1 MSPKTRLMSPA
12 GLAIRAALAVAIS
25 GAVLVGSLTLVLV
38 IAVTSGMVFST
49 YASDLLG
56 FAQVTLPSVVWA
68 VIWSLCGLCAVVL
81 FIRAIAS
88 AVQTGRANL
97 LQQTAPLSKTTV
109 DEPSNVEYTIG
120 RLARQIDVPKPP
132 IRVDPTATPL
142 AFTTY
147 RPDDPIVRT
156 SHDATPVIVVSQG
169 LVETL
174 SESELSAVLAH
185 ELAHIFND
193 DLRLLTVV
201 LVPLIAAETLTP
213 DEGSTSNVFEVCGH
227 CFSFIALI
235 GVGVFSRGRELAAD
249 RAAAELT
256 GDPTALATALEK
268 LDDTAPVK
276 PTADLR
282 EHARSTNAIAILP
295 TLGNERPSSGLRSTH
310 PPLETR
316 LERLRSLAAN

>member
-1 MSPKTRLMSPA
+1 MRLTTLA
-12 GLAIRAALAVAIS
+12 GLAARAALAVVIS
-25 GAVLVGSLTLVLV
+25 GVVLAGSLAIVLV
-38 IAVTSGMVFST
+38 IAVTGGMIFSA

-56 FAQVTLPSVVWA
+56 VAHISLPSVVWLA
-68 VIWSLCGLCAVVL
+68 VWSLCGLCAIAW
-81 FIRAIAS
+81 FTRAIAS
-88 AVQTGRANL
+88 AVRTGRADL
-97 LQQTAPLSKTTV
+97 LHRTTPLSEIAG
-109 DEPSNVEYTIG
+109 DEPSTIESAVG

-132 IRVDPTATPL
+132 IRIDPTATPL

-156 SHDATPVIVVSQG
+156 GHDATPVLVVSEG
-169 LVETL
+169 LIETL

-185 ELAHIFND
+185 ELAHISND
-193 DLRLLTVV
+193 DLRLLTVI

-213 DEGSTSNVFEVCGH
+213 DEGSTSNAFEVCGH
-227 CFSFIALI
+227 ILSFIASI

-256 GDPTALATALEK
+256 GDPAALATALEK
-268 LDDTAPVK
+268 LDEAAPAK

-295 TLGNERPSSGLRSTH
+295 TLGDERIDSGLRSTH

-316 LERLRSLAAN
+316 LERLRSLAAD

>member
-1 MSPKTRLMSPA
+1 MRLTRKA
-12 GLAIRAALAVAIS
+12 GLATRAALSASIS
-25 GAVLVGSLTLVLV
+25 GAVLAGSLAIVLA
-38 IAVTSGMVFST
+38 IAVVSGMVFSA
-49 YASDLLG
+49 YASDLLR
-56 FAQVTLPSVVWA
+56 FAHISLPDVVWSA
-68 VIWSLCGLCAVVL
+68 VWSLCGLCA
-81 FIRAIAS
+81 FGWFARAIVN
-88 AVQTGRANL
+88 AVRTERADSF
-97 LQQTAPLSKTTV
+97 QRTTPLSKSTV
-109 DEPSNVEYTIG
+109 DEPANVEYTVG
-120 RLARQIDVPKPP
+120 RLARQTDVPKPP
-132 IRVDPTATPL
+132 IRVNPTATPL

-169 LVETL
+169 LIETL

-185 ELAHIFND
+185 ELAHISSD

-227 CFSFIALI
+227 YLSFIALI
-235 GVGVFSRGRELAAD
+235 GVSVFSRGRELAAD

-282 EHARSTNAIAILP
+282 EHARSANAIAILP